1 MRLRIK
7 PPIRGPGSRSLTVT
21 ALPGPAGL
29 GRPPPRRWRRPVLGV
44 LAAGAF
50 LAGSVGP
57 FGGLG
62 AQAAGVTDGGI
73 GLRLLEAPVSGQDD
87 PRAQLYIVDHLNPG
101 GVIRRRI
108 EVSNGTRSS
117 QRIGLYAGAASIVDG
132 SFLGAAGH
140 TANDLSSW
148 TSVRPAARVIPAGGK
163 LTATVTVTVPADAPP
178 GEQYAAVWAEASSS
192 AGAGVT
198 QISRVGIR
206 MYVSVGP
213 GGAPAA
219 DFTIDSLAAGR
230 TADQRPT
237 VTASVRNTGGRA
249 LDMTGTLQLL
259 GGPGGLSAGPFPA
272 SLGTTLAINDTRPV
286 IVVLDK
292 QLPDGPWDVT
302 IKLRSGLR
310 ERSAQ
315 ASLSFPRAGQ
325 SAAPTAA
332 AAVPVRA
339 EPPPPAGRPGWV
351 YPAAIG
357 GTATAVAVAAGA
369 SKLVLL
375 RRRLI

>member
-7 PPIRGPGSRSLTVT
+7 PPIRGPGSRSLTVR
-21 ALPGPAGL
+21 APSGPAGFV
-29 GRPPPRRWRRPVLGV
+29 RPPPRLWRRPILRV
-44 LAAGAF
+44 LAAGAV
-50 LAGSVGP
+50 LAGSAGP
-57 FGGLG
+57 FGGLA
-62 AQAAGVTDGGI
+62 AQAARVTEGGV
-73 GLRLLEAPVSGQDD
+73 GLRLLEAPVSSRDD
-87 PRAQLYIVDHLNPG
+87 PRAQLYIVDHLKPG

-108 EVSNGTRSS
+108 EVSNGTPSS

-148 TSVRPAARVIPAGGK
+148 TSVRPAARAIPAGGR
-163 LTATVTVTVPADAPP
+163 LTATVTITVPADAPP
-178 GEQYAAVWAEASSS
+178 GEQYAAVWAEASSA

-219 DFTIDSLAAGR
+219 DFTIDSLTAGR

-237 VTASVRNTGGRA
+237 VTASVHNTGGRA

-272 SLGTTLAINDTRPV
+272 SLGTTLAIKDTRPV
-286 IVVLDK
+286 TVVLDK
-292 QLPDGPWDVT
+292 QIPDGPWDAT

-315 ASLSFPRAGQ
+315 ASLTFPRAGQ

-339 EPPPPAGRPGWV
+339 EPPPSGRPGWV

-357 GTATAVAVAAGA
+357 GTATVVAVAAGA